1 MSDVQHTFTDLEDG
15 TTAETVGVR
24 VTVVQGA
31 PPLDGAPGA
40 DGVGVPVGG
49 TTAQALV
56 KASNADYDT
65 HWVDAAAGTGA
76 VDSVNG
82 HTGVVVLGASDVGA
96 QPVDT
101 DLTAIAA
108 LSTTTF
114 GRALLAL
121 ADAAALR
128 TAAGLGTAATQ
139 ASTAFDAAG
148 AAASAQAASQPLD
161 SDLTAIAAL
170 ATTSFGRSLLTA
182 ADAAAART
190 LTGAGTS
197 NLAIGTTSSTAK
209 AGDYQPTSA
218 NISDASTIG
227 KTILT
232 AATAA
237 AVRTAIGLA
246 TVAATGAYADLS
258 GLPTLG
264 TAAAA
269 NTGTT
274 SGTVPLLSTGGL
286 LPIARIASGTPDG
299 TKFVRDDGTLVTPA
313 GGGGSTLRNVDN
325 PSDALWSGT
334 PTGTDLEFETDV
346 TAGSTLPSGWTW
358 VNQGTTTYEQT
369 GGAAILKPP
378 TSGTTEF
385 PRMIVLAIP
394 TATTWTMTMK
404 IGGFQDVSNWIRQG
418 LVLRRASSGHYTMM
432 SQGAAA
438 FQVNDWTATGTF
450 AGSENA
456 SAGNSYMQN
465 FYMRVTKNADGTFTF
480 MKSPDC
486 LSWNAVAGWVSR
498 AAYDTYDQVGLAVNA
513 FASGIQ
519 QFAFHWVRFR

>member
-31 PPLDGAPGA
+31 PPLDGAP
-40 DGVGVPVGG
+40 GVGVPVGG

-170 ATTSFGRSLLTA
+170 ATTAFGRSLLTA

-197 NLAIGTTSSTAK
+197 NLAIGITGT
-209 AGDYQPTSA
+209 
-218 NISDASTIG
+218 
-227 KTILT
+227 
-232 AATAA
+232 TAA
-237 AVRTAIGLA
+237 AGNDSRLSDARTPTAHKTTHATGGTDALAASDIGA
-246 TVAATGAYADLS
+246 AATSHTHAASDL
-258 GLPTLG
+258 
-264 TAAAA
+264 A
-269 NTGTT
+269 
-274 SGTVPLLSTGGL
+274 SGTVAT
-286 LPIARIASGTPDG
+286 ARLGSGTASSTTFLRGDQ
-299 TKFVRDDGTLVTPA
+299 TWATPA
-313 GGGGSTLRNVDN
+313 GGGGA
-325 PSDALWSGT
+325 SDPT
-334 PTGTDLEFETDV
+334 PTVFL
-346 TAGSTLPSGWTW
+346 LM
-358 VNQGTTTYEQT
+358 
-369 GGAAILKPP
+369 GA
-378 TSGTTEF
+378 
-385 PRMIVLAIP
+385 
-394 TATTWTMTMK
+394 
-404 IGGFQDVSNWIRQG
+404 
-418 LVLRRASSGHYTMM
+418 
-432 SQGAAA
+432 
-438 FQVNDWTATGTF
+438 
-450 AGSENA
+450 
-456 SAGNSYMQN
+456 
-465 FYMRVTKNADGTFTF
+465 
-480 MKSPDC
+480 
-486 LSWNAVAGWVSR
+486 
-498 AAYDTYDQVGLAVNA
+498 
-513 FASGIQ
+513 
-519 QFAFHWVRFR
+519 